1 MIVNLKVT
9 FNDDGTANI
18 TLPEGKT
25 MKMDAMKVAAFT
37 KRLAEQM
44 GTITERHL
52 GLSHEVIAQ
61 KDVNKVSDGQ

>member
-9 FNDDGTANI
+9 FNSDGTANI

-37 KRLAEQM
+37 KKLAEQM

-52 GLSHEVIAQ
+52 GGNLEVL
-61 KDVNKVSDGQ
+61 KTKEGTKVQDGN